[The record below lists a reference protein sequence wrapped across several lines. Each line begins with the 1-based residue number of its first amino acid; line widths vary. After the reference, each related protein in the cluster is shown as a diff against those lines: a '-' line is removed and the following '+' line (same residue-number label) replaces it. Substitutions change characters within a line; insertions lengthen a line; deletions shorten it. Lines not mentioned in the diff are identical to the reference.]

1 MLNRIKMK
9 KKMNTKLMPI
19 VFACML
25 FPLIGCDKDDS
36 KPTTPDSKTPPIGER
51 DPMEVGGAISAVV
64 NGKMVHYP
72 DQLVEVHELDHMVGL
87 TGIVSEQ
94 DATHKLKVI
103 VPLESMTGTHGTDS
117 WYDFYVNYEVI
128 PHNGDDSYFYN
139 KNREYEITVDSYEDI
154 KTVGDTT
161 YYRVMGTF
169 TFSGRRASSTET
181 VNVENGTFDMTYK
194 YWY

>member
-1 MLNRIKMK
+1 MRLNIK
-9 KKMNTKLMPI
+9 LIPI
-19 VFACML
+19 VFACLL
-25 FPLIGCDKDDS
+25 FPLTGCDKDDD
-36 KPTTPDSKTPPIGER
+36 KPAATGTNTPPTQER
-51 DPMEVGGAISAVV
+51 DPMEVGGTMSAEV

-72 DQLVEVHELDHMVGL
+72 DHLVEVHDLDFMVGL

-103 VPLESMTGTHGTDS
+103 VPLDSITGTHGPDG
-117 WYDFYVNYEVI
+117 WNDFYVNYEVI
-128 PHNGDDSYFYN
+128 PNNGDDSYFYN
-139 KNREYEITVDSYEDI
+139 KNKDYEITVDSYEGI

-169 TFSGRRASSTET
+169 SFSGRRASSTET
-181 VNVENGTFDMTYK
+181 VNVENGSFDMTYK